1 MSCSLP
7 KKPIYTPYSFRELK
21 LENKYDNLKFV
32 NGKAQEIG
40 GGYWEQKYSLHL
52 SSDTRW
58 VLLSYMGN
66 MYKFYRVHDI
76 SHKPIN
82 SKTPIC
88 QKMIKEYR
96 NRVDHIKYLIKENEK
111 TFKTIKAHREF
122 LSLFAPLI
130 IHVQDNV
137 DLYKYFEFDDTVC
150 NDVLQSIKEHLK
162 R

>member
-88 QKMIKEYR
+88 QKMIKEYM
-96 NRVDHIKYLIKENEK
+96 
-111 TFKTIKAHREF
+111 
-122 LSLFAPLI
+122 I